1 VTIAIGCDEAAYDL
15 KEELKTFVTQLGHKI
30 IDCGTFNKEKVLY
43 PDIAVK
49 VAYEIANK
57 AAERGILCCG
67 TGIGMAMTANK
78 FPGIRAAQCHDTY
91 SAERAVKSNNA
102 QIITMGARVIGIELA
117 KSIVRTFLCAE
128 FIDGPSTPK
137 VNKMSEYDEIFRI
150 KDGRITNATNN

>member
-1 VTIAIGCDEAAYDL
+1 M
-15 KEELKTFVTQLGHKI
+15 
-30 IDCGTFNKEKVLY
+30 Y